1 MYDEQEN
8 INKTQEVNVKL
19 IYYLN
24 NDNKKE
30 GNLCLNYN
38 KEMKIISY
46 NDIVISFYSFLLEE
60 KAKKNSDLCY
70 EKINLINII
79 YKSIR
84 YFDGYGWVLLNE
96 DDIII
101 LDDNL
106 SLDTLK
112 IMIYSEII
120 NDKNISIK
128 KKYDEIEK
136 DISNIYNEIIRDRNY
151 DLPPYAPLNLV
162 VLTANPL
169 MDGEKELRIMND
181 FNIIAS
187 KIYRAF
193 DDEDF
198 LKYTEFLPL
207 TLNTL
212 KNFITN

>member
-1 MYDEQEN
+1 MLWK
-8 INKTQEVNVKL
+8 NK
-19 IYYLN
+19 
-24 NDNKKE
+24 
-30 GNLCLNYN
+30 
-38 KEMKIISY
+38 
-46 NDIVISFYSFLLEE
+46 
-60 KAKKNSDLCY
+60 SDKY
-70 EKINLINII
+70 
-79 YKSIR
+79 
-84 YFDGYGWVLLNE
+84 
-96 DDIII
+96 
-101 LDDNL
+101 NL

-120 NDKNISIK
+120 NEKNMSIK

-169 MDGEKELRIMND
+169 MNGEKELRIMND

-187 KIYRAF
+187 KIYRAL

-212 KNFITN
+212 KYFITNRTKKTINTSLNMQKYLYFIRR